1 MRLISSLQEGYNLTL
16 GLNIE
21 LVLTKGGKIAGTR
34 VFEEVATVIKQLPST
49 KIQLVEGRKPESF
62 GSIIFGADAQMKDRM
77 LGLRYNLGTRETPLE
92 LGMDI
97 EKLRCIQWRKMML
110 PNILKSLDKFN
121 GRVNHAFTA
130 SVHIGKRGGYTLQEV
145 KRIAKTFMLYGDLL
159 DYTKMIRDESP
170 AWVLPPD
177 FGSSRHN
184 PYSKNFSVNQHVNSI
199 DMAVSLGDVIE
210 IMNPEMYGTEDY
222 RFDFS
227 KLRSQGTIVLTQ
239 KIPMSCTE
247 LATKWISG
255 ALAVTTAA
263 MRVEDSDFNLLA
275 KAPSSWENLELLLSN
290 DKEGISQTN
299 IKRLMAQT

>member
-1 MRLISSLQEGYNLTL
+1 M
-16 GLNIE
+16 
-21 LVLTKGGKIAGTR
+21 
-34 VFEEVATVIKQLPST
+34 FEEVATIIEQLPST
-49 KIQLVEGRKPESF
+49 KVQPVEGRKPDSF

-77 LGLRYNLGTRETPLE
+77 LGLRYNRGARETLLE

-97 EKLRCIQWRKMML
+97 EKLRCIQWRKVIL

-121 GRVNHAFTA
+121 GRVNRAFIA

-145 KRIAKTFMLYGDLL
+145 KRIAKAFMLYGDLL
-159 DYTKMIRDESP
+159 DYSKMTRDESP

-184 PYSKNFSVNQHVNSI
+184 PYSKNFSAIYHVNSI

-255 ALAVTTAA
+255 ALAATTAA
-263 MRVEDSDFNLLA
+263 MKVDDSDFHMLA
-275 KAPSSWENLELLLSN
+275 KAPGSWENFELLLSN
-290 DKEGISQTN
+290 DKERINQINTRG
-299 IKRLMAQT
+299 LMTQA